1 MTTFDAA
8 YWTLQRALLDPS
20 SEVRHVN
27 YAKFVADQCGH
38 ELRHVQHVGWYRW
51 NGRVWEATGDDGAA
65 MQAITDAARVLMRH
79 GAENSGD
86 MGWAA
91 AAANK
96 MLVNFQR
103 RAIVAEMA
111 VLPQLRATVDDL
123 DSHRHLLTFRNGT
136 VDLRTGELKPHKPAD
151 MLTQCANVDYV
162 PDAECPRWLRFVDEV
177 FPGDPEL
184 QRYYQTFLGVS
195 ITGEVREHAL
205 GVWYGEHGR
214 NGKGT
219 TIRTMQKVFG
229 HDVVHEVPFTIFE
242 NVRGQAVHTEQIAA
256 LRGKRLVVAQE
267 GNQGVPM
274 NTALLKNLSGGDR
287 ISTRH
292 LHGKVFSFE
301 PTFTIVLA
309 TNYLPEFGSG
319 GAALWAR
326 TKAMLFGV
334 SFADRRDPE
343 LEPTIQ
349 GPEREGVAAWVV
361 RGAVRY
367 YSEGLRDPLSVVAAT
382 EHHKDEVDPL
392 KPLVGEVFEYDDDSE
407 VKRSDFNRELKE
419 WREDNGDKSAKFS
432 PSNVKNHLKTNGVTE
447 VQRKGKGWMYRG
459 IYLLSDPPEHI
470 AKAAPFGPGIMD
482 QTQR

>member
-1 MTTFDAA
+1 MTTFDDA
-8 YWTLQRALLDPS
+8 YWTRRRETLSVDP
-20 SEVRHVN
+20 EVRHVN
-27 YAKFVADQCGH
+27 FARFVADQCAH

-51 NGRVWEATGDDGAA
+51 NGHIWEATGDDGAA
-65 MQAITDAARVLMRH
+65 MQAVTDAARVLMRR

-86 MGWAA
+86 MGWCSAA
-91 AAANK
+91 SSK
-96 MLVNFQR
+96 MLVNHQR
-103 RAIVAEMA
+103 RAMVSEMA
-111 VLPQLRATVDDL
+111 VLPQFRATVDEL
-123 DSHRHLLTFRNGT
+123 DAQRHLLTFRNGT
-136 VDLRTGELKPHKPAD
+136 VDLRTGELHAHDPAD
-151 MLTQCANVDYV
+151 MLTQTANVDYV
-162 PDAECPRWLRFVDEV
+162 PDAEAPRWLRFVEEV
-177 FPGDPEL
+177 FPEDRDM
-184 QRYYQTFLGVS
+184 QRYYQTFLGMA

-292 LHGKVFSFE
+292 LHGKVFSFD

-334 SFADRRDPE
+334 SFADRRDPDLE
-343 LEPTIQ
+343 LTIQ
-349 GPEREGVAAWVV
+349 GAEREGVAAWVV

-367 YSEGLRDPLSVVAAT
+367 YAEGLRDPLSVVTAT
-382 EHHKDEVDPL
+382 EHHKEEVDPL
-392 KPLVGEVFEYDDDSE
+392 KPLIGEVFEYDDDSE
-407 VKRSDFNRELKE
+407 VKRSDFNRELKD
-419 WREDNGDKSAKFS
+419 WCQDNGDTSAKYK
-432 PSNVKNHLKTNGVTE
+432 PGNVKNHLKTNGIAE

-459 IYLLSDPPEHI
+459 LYLLSDPPAHI
-470 AKAAPFGPGIMD
+470 VKAEAYGPGILD
-482 QTQR
+482 QTQH

>member
-1 MTTFDAA
+1 MNFDNA
-8 YWTLQRALLDPS
+8 YWARQRELLSIDP
-20 SEVRHVN
+20 EVRHVN
-27 YAKFVADQCGH
+27 FARFVADQCGH

-51 NGRVWEATGDDGAA
+51 NGRIWEATGDDGAA
-65 MQAITDAARVLMRH
+65 MQAITDAARILMRH
-79 GAENSGD
+79 GADNPAD
-86 MGWAA
+86 MNWAA

-103 RAIVAEMA
+103 RAIVAEMS

-123 DSHRHLLTFRNGT
+123 DTHRHLLTFRNGT
-136 VDLRTGELKPHKPAD
+136 VDLRTGELKPHDPAD
-151 MLTQCANVDYV
+151 MLTQCALVDYV
-162 PDAECPRWLRFVDEV
+162 PDAECPRWLRFVEEI

-184 QRYYQTFLGVS
+184 QRYYQTFLGMA

-229 HDVVHEVPFTIFE
+229 HDIVHEVPFTIFE

-287 ISTRH
+287 INTRH

-326 TKAMLFGV
+326 TKAVLFGQ
-334 SFADRRDPE
+334 SFADRRDPD

-367 YSEGLRDPLSVVAAT
+367 YAEGLRDPLSVVAAT
-382 EHHKDEVDPL
+382 EHHKEEVDPL
-392 KPLVGEVFEYDDDSE
+392 KPLIGEVFDYDDDSE
-407 VKRSDFNRELKE
+407 VKRSDFNRALKE
-419 WREDNGDKSAKFS
+419 WCQDNGETSGKFK
-432 PSNVKNHLKTNGVTE
+432 PSSVKNHLKTNGVTE

-459 IYLLSDPPEHI
+459 IYLLSDPPAHI
-470 AKAAPFGPGIMD
+470 VKPEPLGPGILD

>member
-1 MTTFDAA
+1 MTTFNDA
-8 YWTLQRALLDPS
+8 YWTRQRELLGIDP
-20 SEVRHVN
+20 EVRHVN
-27 YAKFVADQCGH
+27 FARFVADQCGH

-65 MQAITDAARVLMRH
+65 MQAITDAARILARR
-79 GAENSGD
+79 AADSSADTN
-86 MGWAA
+86 WASA
-91 AAANK
+91 AVSK

-103 RAIVAEMA
+103 RAIVSEMV
-111 VLPQLRATVDDL
+111 VLPAFRATVDDL
-123 DSHRHLLTFRNGT
+123 DTHRHLLTFKNGT
-136 VDLRTGELKPHKPAD
+136 VDLRTGELHPHNPAV

-162 PDAECPRWLRFVDEV
+162 PDAKCPRWLRFVEEV
-177 FPGDPEL
+177 FPEDTEL
-184 QRYYQTFLGVS
+184 QRYYQTFLGVA

-229 HDVVHEVPFTIFE
+229 HDIVHEVPFTIFE

-301 PTFTIVLA
+301 PTLTIVLA

-326 TKAMLFGV
+326 TKAMLFGQ
-334 SFADRRDPE
+334 SFADRRDPD

-367 YSEGLRDPLSVVAAT
+367 YAEGLRDPLSVVAAT

-392 KPLVGEVFEYDDDSE
+392 KPLVGEVFEYDDESE
-407 VKRSDFNRELKE
+407 VKRSDFNRALKE
-419 WREDNGDKSAKFS
+419 WREDNGDKSAKFA

-447 VQRKGKGWMYRG
+447 VQRKGKGWMYGG
-459 IYLLSDPPEHI
+459 IYLLSDVPAHI
-470 AKAAPFGPGIMD
+470 DGPGVFD
-482 QTQR
+482 RTDG